1 MESAFPPDLPP
12 EKSSSD
18 LSSSGD
24 RKRLFGLVSKHRRR
38 CAKTSV
44 LAGQARRPSKLGF
57 VLLAKDVPA
66 AVVGPTRGVVPGVE
80 GRKGSYEVVEG
91 VRKTVEVFSVSER
104 VSVDLGRVEEGK
116 DEEEGWA
123 ERHRRLGTFQ
133 SSASLHLV

>member
-1 MESAFPPDLPP
+1 MESAFPPVVPF
-12 EKSSSD
+12 EKGSSD

-57 VLLAKDVPA
+57 ALLARDVPA
-66 AVVGPTRGVVPGVE
+66 LVVGPTDLVF
-80 GRKGSYEVVEG
+80 GRAERQGSGEVVEG
-91 VRKTVEVFSVSER
+91 LRRTVEVFSVSER

-123 ERHRRLGTFQ
+123 ERHRRLGTF
-133 SSASLHLV
+133 